1 MTTRRAERLV
11 NLVICLLA
19 TRHYL
24 PAEQIR
30 RAVPGYEADD
40 GTERAKEAFKR
51 MFERDKAELREIG
64 VPLETGRT
72 SAFDDEDGY
81 RITRDAYE
89 LPPISLAADEAA
101 AVGLAARLW
110 HSAALAGAAE
120 GALHKLRAAGVSLDE
135 DAAVPLEPR
144 LDSGEPAF
152 GACFAAATER
162 RELRFD
168 YRRPDGSDPTQRRIH
183 PWGVVARRGR
193 WYVAGFDLGREAP
206 RAFRLSRFAG
216 RPKTVGPAGAF
227 ERPEDVDLVAMVA
240 SAAPGSEVPARIR
253 VRPGSAEGL
262 RRAGKASADDPDLIE
277 IPLADL
283 HSLADRVTSFGV
295 DAFVEEPLALREAV
309 IGRLRRLAEMT
320 DLPSEDGISAL
331 AEPSKGGGQS

>member
-1 MTTRRAERLV
+1 M

-24 PAEQIR
+24 SAEQIR
-30 RAVPGYEADD
+30 RAVPGYESDD
-40 GTERAKEAFKR
+40 GTDRAKDAFKR
-51 MFERDKAELREIG
+51 MFERDKAELRDIG

-89 LPPISLAADEAA
+89 LPAISLTADEAA

-135 DAAVPLEPR
+135 HAAVPLEPR

-152 GACFAAATER
+152 GVCFDAATER

-168 YRRPDGSDPTQRRIH
+168 YRRPDGSDPAPRRIH
-183 PWGVVARRGR
+183 PWGIVARRGR
-193 WYVAGFDLGREAP
+193 WYVAGYDLVRQAP
-206 RAFRLSRFAG
+206 RAFRLSRFSG
-216 RPKTVGPAGAF
+216 RPKAVGPAGAF
-227 ERPEDVDLVAMVA
+227 ERPEHVDLVAMVA
-240 SAAPGSEVPARIR
+240 SGTAVSEVTARIR
-253 VRPGSAEGL
+253 IRPGTSEGL
-262 RRAGKASADDPDLIE
+262 RRAAGTASTGDPDLIE
-277 IPLADL
+277 IPLVDL
-283 HSLADRVTSFGV
+283 ASLADRVASFGA
-295 DAFVEEPLALREAV
+295 DAVVEEPTALREAV
-309 IGRLRRLAEMT
+309 IRRLRRLAAMNEAPGDPGST
-320 DLPSEDGISAL
+320 S
-331 AEPSKGGGQS
+331 

>member
-1 MTTRRAERLV
+1 MTTRRPERLV

-24 PAEQIR
+24 TAEQIR

-40 GTERAKEAFKR
+40 GTDRAKEAFKR

-81 RITRDAYE
+81 RITRNAYE

-110 HSAALAGAAE
+110 HSAALGGAAE

-135 DAAVPLEPR
+135 HAAVPLEPR

-168 YRRPDGSDPTQRRIH
+168 YQRPDGSDRTPRRIH

-193 WYVAGFDLGREAP
+193 WYVCGYDLDRGAP

-216 RPKTVGPAGAF
+216 RVKAVGPTGAF
-227 ERPEDVDLVAMVA
+227 ERPDDLDLVSMVA
-240 SAAPGSEVPARIR
+240 SAGPASEVTARIR
-253 VRPGSAEGL
+253 VRPDAAEGL
-262 RRAGKASADDPDLIE
+262 RRVGKASADDVDLIE
-277 IPLADL
+277 IPLSDL
-283 HSLADRVTSFGV
+283 ESLADRVTSFG
-295 DAFVEEPLALREAV
+295 AEAIVEEPDQLRDAV
-309 IGRLRRLAEMT
+309 IGRLRRLAAM
-320 DLPSEDGISAL
+320 PSASVKNGPVGTGG
-331 AEPSKGGGQS
+331 AE

>member
-1 MTTRRAERLV
+1 VSTRRPERLV

-24 PAEQIR
+24 TAEQIR

-40 GTERAKEAFKR
+40 GTDRAKEAFKR

-64 VPLETGRT
+64 VPLQTGRT

-101 AVGLAARLW
+101 AVGLAVRLW

-135 DAAVPLEPR
+135 HAAVPLEPR

-152 GACFAAATER
+152 GVCFAAAADR

-168 YRRPDGSDPTQRRIH
+168 YRRPDGSEPTPRRIH

-193 WYVAGFDLGREAP
+193 WYVAGHDLGREAP

-216 RPKTVGPAGAF
+216 RPKAVGPAGAF
-227 ERPEDVDLVAMVA
+227 ERPEDLDLVAMVA
-240 SAAPGSEVPARIR
+240 SVTPASEVTARIR
-253 VRPGSAEGL
+253 VRAGAAEGL

-277 IPLADL
+277 VPLSDL
-283 HSLADRVTSFGV
+283 QALADRVTSFGV
-295 DAFVEEPLALREAV
+295 DAFVEEPAALREAV
-309 IGRLRRLAEMT
+309 IRRLSRLAAMSQAPAEEN
-320 DLPSEDGISAL
+320 S
-331 AEPSKGGGQS
+331 

>member
-1 MTTRRAERLV
+1 MTTRRPERLV

-24 PAEQIR
+24 TAEQIR

-40 GTERAKEAFKR
+40 GTDRAKEAFKR

-110 HSAALAGAAE
+110 HSAALGGAAE

-135 DAAVPLEPR
+135 HAAVPLEPR

-152 GACFAAATER
+152 GACFAAAAER

-168 YRRPDGSDPTQRRIH
+168 YQRPDGSDRTPRRIH

-193 WYVAGFDLGREAP
+193 WYVCGYDLDRGAP

-216 RPKTVGPAGAF
+216 RVKAVGPTDAF
-227 ERPEDVDLVAMVA
+227 DRPDDLDLVSMVA
-240 SAAPGSEVPARIR
+240 SAGPASEVTARIR
-253 VRPGSAEGL
+253 VRPGAAEGL
-262 RRAGKASADDPDLIE
+262 RRAGKASAADVDLIE
-277 IPLADL
+277 IPLSDL
-283 HSLADRVTSFGV
+283 ESLADRVTSFG
-295 DAFVEEPLALREAV
+295 AEAIVEEPDQLRDAV
-309 IGRLRRLAEMT
+309 IGRLRRLAAM
-320 DLPSEDGISAL
+320 PSAA
-331 AEPSKGGGQS
+331 AENGPVGTGGAE

>member
-24 PAEQIR
+24 TAEQIR
-30 RAVPGYEADD
+30 RAVPGYEPDD
-40 GTERAKEAFKR
+40 GTDRAKEAFKR

-81 RITRDAYE
+81 RIARQAYE

-120 GALHKLRAAGVSLDE
+120 GALQKLRAAGVSLDGH
-135 DAAVPLEPR
+135 AAVPFEPR

-152 GACFAAATER
+152 GACFAAAADR

-168 YRRPDGSDPTQRRIH
+168 YQRPDGSDPTARRIH

-193 WYVAGFDLGREAP
+193 WYVAGYDLDREAP

-216 RPKTVGPAGAF
+216 RPKAVGAAGAF

-240 SAAPGSEVPARIR
+240 AATPASDVIARIR
-253 VRPGSAEGL
+253 LRPGAAEGL
-262 RRAGKASADDPDLIE
+262 RRAGKASSDDPDLIE
-277 IPLADL
+277 TPVYDL
-283 HSLADRVTSFGV
+283 HSLADRVTSYGV
-295 DAFVEEPLALREAV
+295 DAIVEEPAALREAV
-309 IGRLRRLAEMT
+309 IARLERLTAM
-320 DLPSEDGISAL
+320 SESTGS
-331 AEPSKGGGQS
+331 SGVRQ

>member
-1 MTTRRAERLV
+1 M

-19 TRHYL
+19 TRYYL
-24 PAEQIR
+24 TAEQIR
-30 RAVPGYEADD
+30 RAVPGYEPDD
-40 GTERAKEAFKR
+40 GTDRAKEAFKR

-81 RITRDAYE
+81 RIARQAYE

-135 DAAVPLEPR
+135 HAAVPLEPR

-168 YRRPDGSDPTQRRIH
+168 YQRPDGADPTSRRIH

-193 WYVAGFDLGREAP
+193 WYVAGYDLERGAP

-216 RPKTVGPAGAF
+216 RPKAVGPPDAF
-227 ERPEDVDLVAMVA
+227 ERPDDVDLVAMVA
-240 SAAPGSEVPARIR
+240 STTPASDVIARIR
-253 VRPGSAEGL
+253 LRPGAAEGL
-262 RRAGKASADDPDLIE
+262 RRVGKSSADDPDLIE
-277 IPLADL
+277 TPLYDL
-283 HSLADRVTSFGV
+283 HSLADRVTSYGA
-295 DAFVEEPLALREAV
+295 DAVVEEPAALRDAV
-309 IGRLRRLAEMT
+309 ISRLRRLAEM
-320 DLPSEDGISAL
+320 SEVDGEIGAR
-331 AEPSKGGGQS
+331 P

>member
-1 MTTRRAERLV
+1 M

-19 TRHYL
+19 TRAYL
-24 PAEQIR
+24 TAEQIR

-40 GTERAKEAFKR
+40 GTERAKDAFKR
-51 MFERDKAELREIG
+51 MFERDKSELREIG

-81 RITRDAYE
+81 RIARDAYE

-120 GALHKLRAAGVSLDE
+120 GALQKLRAAGVSLDE
-135 DAAVPLEPR
+135 HAAVPLEPR

-152 GACFAAATER
+152 GACFSAATER

-168 YRRPDGSDPTQRRIH
+168 YRRPDGSTPTQRRIH

-193 WYVAGFDLGREAP
+193 WYVAGYDLGREAP

-216 RPKTVGPAGAF
+216 RPQAVGPAGAF
-227 ERPEDVDLVAMVA
+227 ERPDDVDLVAMVA
-240 SAAPGSEVPARIR
+240 AGAPASEVTARIR
-253 VRPGSAEGL
+253 LHPGAAEGL

-277 IPLADL
+277 TPLYDL
-283 HSLADRVTSFGV
+283 QSLADRVSSFGV
-295 DAFVEEPLALREAV
+295 DAIVEEPPALRDAV
-309 IGRLRRLAEMT
+309 ITRLRRLAAMGDASVET
-320 DLPSEDGISAL
+320 CPAS
-331 AEPSKGGGQS
+331 

>member
-1 MTTRRAERLV
+1 M

-24 PAEQIR
+24 SAEHIR

-40 GTERAKEAFKR
+40 GTERAKDAFKR
-51 MFERDKAELREIG
+51 MFERDKAELRDIG

-89 LPPISLAADEAA
+89 LPAISLTADEAA

-135 DAAVPLEPR
+135 HAAVPLEPR

-152 GACFAAATER
+152 GVCFDAATER

-168 YRRPDGSDPTQRRIH
+168 YRRPDGSDPAPRRIH
-183 PWGVVARRGR
+183 PWGIVARRGR
-193 WYVAGFDLGREAP
+193 WYVAGYDLVREAP
-206 RAFRLSRFAG
+206 RAFRLSRFSG
-216 RPKTVGPAGAF
+216 RPKAVGPAGAF
-227 ERPEDVDLVAMVA
+227 ERPEHVDLVAMVA
-240 SAAPGSEVPARIR
+240 SGTAVSEVTARIR
-253 VRPGSAEGL
+253 IRPGTSEGL
-262 RRAGKASADDPDLIE
+262 RRAAGTASTGDPDLIE
-277 IPLADL
+277 IPLVDL
-283 HSLADRVTSFGV
+283 ASLADRVASFGA
-295 DAFVEEPLALREAV
+295 DAVVEEPTALREAV
-309 IGRLRRLAEMT
+309 IRRLRRLAAMNEAPG
-320 DLPSEDGISAL
+320 DPG
-331 AEPSKGGGQS
+331 SKS

>member
-1 MTTRRAERLV
+1 LV

-19 TRHYL
+19 TRNYL
-24 PAEQIR
+24 TAEQVR

-40 GTERAKEAFKR
+40 GTDRAKEAFKR

-64 VPLETGRT
+64 VPLQTGRR

-81 RITRDAYE
+81 RIARDAYE

-110 HSAALAGAAE
+110 HSAALGGAAE
-120 GALHKLRAAGVSLDE
+120 GALQKLRAAGVSLDE
-135 DAAVPLEPR
+135 HAAVPLEPR

-152 GACFAAATER
+152 GACFAAAAER

-193 WYVAGFDLGREAP
+193 WYVAGYDLARKGP

-216 RPKTVGPAGAF
+216 RPKAVGPAGAF
-227 ERPEDVDLVAMVA
+227 ERPEDLDLVAMVA
-240 SAAPGSEVPARIR
+240 SVAPADEVTARIR
-253 VRPGSAEGL
+253 VRPGAAEGL
-262 RRAGKASADDPDLIE
+262 RRAGNATAHDPDLIE
-277 IPLADL
+277 VRHSDL
-283 HSLADRVTSFGV
+283 QALADRVTSFGV
-295 DAFVEEPLALREAV
+295 DAFVEEPPALREAV
-309 IGRLRRLAEMT
+309 VRRLRRLAAMT
-320 DLPSEDGISAL
+320 DAPAENGTSSELERA
-331 AEPSKGGGQS
+331 

>member
-1 MTTRRAERLV
+1 VSTRRAERLV

-19 TRHYL
+19 TRHFL
-24 PAEQIR
+24 TAEQIR

-40 GTERAKEAFKR
+40 GTDRAKEAFKR

-64 VPLETGRT
+64 VPLETGRN

-81 RITRDAYE
+81 RIARVAYE
-89 LPPISLAADEAA
+89 LPAISLAADEAA

-135 DAAVPLEPR
+135 HAAVPLEPR
-144 LDSGEPAF
+144 LDSGEAAF
-152 GACFAAATER
+152 GACFAAATDR

-168 YRRPDGSDPTQRRIH
+168 YQRPDGSDATQRRIH

-193 WYVAGFDLGREAP
+193 WYVAGYDLGRKAP

-216 RPKTVGPAGAF
+216 RPKAVGPAGAF
-227 ERPEDVDLVAMVA
+227 ERPDDVDLVAMVA
-240 SAAPGSEVPARIR
+240 SVAPASEVTARIR
-253 VRPGSAEGL
+253 LRPGAAEGL
-262 RRAGKASADDPDLIE
+262 RRAGKTSADDPDLIE
-277 IPLADL
+277 IPLSDL
-283 HSLADRVTSFGV
+283 QALADRVTSFGV
-295 DAFVEEPLALREAV
+295 DAFVEEPAALREAV
-309 IGRLRRLAEMT
+309 IQRLRRLGAMT
-320 DLPSEDGISAL
+320 DAP
-331 AEPSKGGGQS
+331 AEASP

>member
-1 MTTRRAERLV
+1 M

-19 TRHYL
+19 TRHFL
-24 PAEQIR
+24 TAEQIR

-64 VPLETGRT
+64 VPLQTGRR

-81 RITRDAYE
+81 RIARVAYE
-89 LPPISLAADEAA
+89 LPAISLAADEAA

-120 GALHKLRAAGVSLDE
+120 GALQKLRAAGVSLDE
-135 DAAVPLEPR
+135 HAAVPLEPR

-152 GACFAAATER
+152 GACFAAAADR
-162 RELRFD
+162 RELRFE
-168 YRRPDGSDPTQRRIH
+168 YRRPDGSDPVQRRIH

-193 WYVAGFDLGREAP
+193 WYVAGYDLERGAP

-216 RPKTVGPAGAF
+216 RPRAIGPAAAF

-240 SAAPGSEVPARIR
+240 SVAPSSEVTARIR
-253 VRPGSAEGL
+253 LRPGAAEGL

-283 HSLADRVTSFGV
+283 QGLADRVTSFGV
-295 DAFVEEPLALREAV
+295 DAVVEEPAALREAV
-309 IGRLRRLAEMT
+309 IRRLRRLTVMADAPAAGT
-320 DLPSEDGISAL
+320 PTEDGTA
-331 AEPSKGGGQS
+331 